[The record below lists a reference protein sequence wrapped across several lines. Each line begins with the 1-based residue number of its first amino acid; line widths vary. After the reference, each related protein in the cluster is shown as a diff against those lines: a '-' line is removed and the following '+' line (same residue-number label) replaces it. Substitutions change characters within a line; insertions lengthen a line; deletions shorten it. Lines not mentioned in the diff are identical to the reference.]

1 MIAKGERGS
10 GGDKLEGVWDEQI
23 PTTTHKAVSNPRGSP
38 NPRGCPPIR
47 TIFQSS
53 PDALVNNRLLGNL
66 KRERETST
74 LDAECSPRQL
84 SLECS
89 LSLGHLCWTGTQGPP
104 GPSKPSVHTLRT
116 FPPPGVGGW
125 GAGRQSWDWA
135 LGTTAPFAPAGQGTP
150 PQLQTGGWGGGTK
163 STGQCWVT
171 RGLRLERPVICKLG
185 LLTCNEGLGRGLV
198 RTKWVTGPLS
208 ASTRGPAHLCWVCT
222 SITREM

>member
-1 MIAKGERGS
+1 MLSA
-10 GGDKLEGVWDEQI
+10 
-23 PTTTHKAVSNPRGSP
+23 
-38 NPRGCPPIR
+38 PPA
-47 TIFQSS
+47 SS
-53 PDALVNNRLLGNL
+53 PWNAPCRWGIYAGLELRGPQDPPSPQ
-66 KRERETST
+66 ST
-74 LDAECSPRQL
+74 RSAHSILQ
-84 SLECS
+84 
-89 LSLGHLCWTGTQGPP
+89 
-104 GPSKPSVHTLRT
+104 
-116 FPPPGVGGW
+116 GW
-125 GAGRQSWDWA
+125 GGGGRQSWDWA

>member
-74 LDAECSPRQL
+74 PDAECSPRQL

-104 GPSKPSVHTLRT
+104 GPSKPSVYTLRT
-116 FPPPGVGGW
+116 FHPPGVGVGQV
-125 GAGRQSWDWA
+125 GKAGIGLWEQ
-135 LGTTAPFAPAGQGTP
+135 LP
-150 PQLQTGGWGGGTK
+150 PL
-163 STGQCWVT
+163 
-171 RGLRLERPVICKLG
+171 LRLVRVPLLSSRLADGVGERRALD
-185 LLTCNEGLGRGLV
+185 
-198 RTKWVTGPLS
+198 S
-208 ASTRGPAHLCWVCT
+208 AG
-222 SITREM
+222 